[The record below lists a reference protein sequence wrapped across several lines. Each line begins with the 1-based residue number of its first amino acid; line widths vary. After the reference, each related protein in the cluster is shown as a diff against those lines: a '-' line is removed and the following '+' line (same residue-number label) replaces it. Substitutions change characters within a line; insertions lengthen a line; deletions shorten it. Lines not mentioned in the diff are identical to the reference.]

1 MEIPWKSGNPMD
13 FGWFLRV
20 VMTNMTSQEVPIE
33 VSMGLMN
40 LELKSIFEML
50 DRNPLGNR

>member
-1 MEIPWKSGNPMD
+1 
-13 FGWFLRV
+13 
-20 VMTNMTSQEVPIE
+20 MTNMTSQEVPIE